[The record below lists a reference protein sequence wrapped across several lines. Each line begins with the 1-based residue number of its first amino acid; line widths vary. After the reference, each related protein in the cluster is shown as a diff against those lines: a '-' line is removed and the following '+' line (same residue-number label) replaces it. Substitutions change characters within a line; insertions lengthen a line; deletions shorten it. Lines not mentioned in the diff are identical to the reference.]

1 LTVLL
6 AFSCY
11 QALSY
16 HQYSWALGYALGK
29 CHNSLDLFWLLN
41 LRYLEMF
48 RGLNSIS
55 HPQCSHQ
62 SISLQKFEEGA
73 DVVEEEEE
81 VLEEELFLC
90 LKL

>member
-1 LTVLL
+1 LPALV
-6 AFSCY
+6 AFSCD

-29 CHNSLDLFWLLN
+29 CNNSLDLFWLLN
-41 LRYLEMF
+41 LLYLEMF

-62 SISLQKFEEGA
+62 SIALSRSLKGA

-81 VLEEELFLC
+81 VLEEELFPC

>member
-1 LTVLL
+1 
-6 AFSCY
+6 
-11 QALSY
+11 
-16 HQYSWALGYALGK
+16 
-29 CHNSLDLFWLLN
+29 LLN

-73 DVVEEEEE
+73 DAVEEEEE
-81 VLEEELFLC
+81 VLEEELFPC